1 MLLQQR
7 DDFPATF
14 FSAFLATFFS
24 AFLATL
30 LSALFTT
37 FLTTSGFC
45 LSVFSRSPAFN
56 CFSGG
61 EEHCNTSVQQRGGG
75 EQQRGSDYYNAG
87 MMGGPIG

>member
-7 DDFPATF
+7 DNFPP
-14 FSAFLATFFS
+14 AFLT
-24 AFLATL
+24 TL

-37 FLTTSGFC
+37 SSFC
-45 LSVFSRSPAFN
+45 LSVFSRSPTFN
-56 CFSGG
+56 RFSGG

-87 MMGGPIG
+87 MMGGQIG